1 MILALVRQP
10 LLATFLMAEGA
21 QNFSMVAV
29 QGMTITSAAFKIAVE
44 DAEERVRSIGT
55 LSLQFILILVSS
67 PNKCLLPRVVGP
79 CRAAFRRYFY
89 NSDTKSCEPF
99 IYGGCAG
106 NANNFISFVDC
117 QRECNSEQM

>member
-29 QGMTITSAAFKIAVE
+29 QGMTITSAAFKSAVE

-55 LSLQFILILVSS
+55 LSLQFILIL
-67 PNKCLLPRVVGP
+67 
-79 CRAAFRRYFY
+79 
-89 NSDTKSCEPF
+89 
-99 IYGGCAG
+99 
-106 NANNFISFVDC
+106 
-117 QRECNSEQM
+117 